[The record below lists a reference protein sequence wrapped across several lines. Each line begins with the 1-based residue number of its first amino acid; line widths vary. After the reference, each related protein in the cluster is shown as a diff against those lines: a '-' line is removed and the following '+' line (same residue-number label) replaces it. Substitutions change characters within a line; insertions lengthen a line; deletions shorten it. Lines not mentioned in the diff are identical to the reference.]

1 MSVSGRVVVVGAGFA
16 GLAAAAALT
25 ARGHDVTL
33 LERDSRVGGE
43 AEHVFAGGARVDL
56 GPTILTDPAPVM
68 RLFELLGAP
77 TDAAALRRLD
87 PGLVVT
93 FPGSRAVAF
102 HADPAQTA
110 TALATLGPRA
120 GEDWR
125 RALALGER
133 AARLAEHFY
142 ARGDVAGVR
151 DLWRFLVGGGVSPGD
166 VITFARHGSLAKLL
180 DTSMRTAELGRLL
193 AHFARFIGL
202 GADRAPAV
210 AVVIPYLLATSGVWY
225 PRGGLSALAETV
237 RDLAVKRGLSLEVGQ
252 TVTRLEHARGRVSA
266 VLTAGGQ
273 RFPVDACVA
282 AADAAEIG
290 RWAPEMA
297 MDRRSRPGRP
307 ALAARVAWW
316 VLDGATEAAHHALHF
331 DEAEADPLYASMPT
345 VSDPDLAPPG
355 RAVLY
360 ALAHGAPGR
369 PAGPTFV
376 QATRQRLEA
385 ARYWPGGRVVA
396 QGASGGSSSCY
407 GTAIGPGLF
416 ASFRPSQRVPGL
428 CNIFRAGGSVFPGPG
443 VANVV
448 RSGLR
453 AALLTDDILT
463 GKSA

>member
-1 MSVSGRVVVVGAGFA
+1 MIASGRVVVVGAGFA

-33 LERDSRVGGE
+33 LERGSRVGGK
-43 AEHVFAGGARVDL
+43 AQHVLAAGARVDL
-56 GPTILTDPAPVM
+56 GPTILTDPAPVT

-87 PGLVVT
+87 PGLIAT
-93 FPGSRAVAF
+93 FPGSGPVAF
-102 HADPAQTA
+102 HADPAQMA
-110 TALATLGPRA
+110 AALATVGPRA

-125 RALALGER
+125 RVLALGER

-166 VITFARHGSLAKLL
+166 VIPFARRGSLAKLL
-180 DTSMRTAELGRLL
+180 AASVSTPELARLL
-193 AHFARFIGL
+193 EHFARFVGL

-210 AVVIPYLLATSGVWY
+210 TVVIPYLLATSGVWY
-225 PRGGLSALAETV
+225 PRGGLSALAEAI
-237 RDLAVKRGLSLEVGQ
+237 RDLAVKRGLSLEMGQ
-252 TVTRLEHARGRVSA
+252 SVTRLEHARGRVTA

-282 AADAAEIG
+282 AADVADIRRWTPEI
-290 RWAPEMA
+290 PI
-297 MDRRSRPGRP
+297 DRRARRSRP

-316 VLDGATEAAHHALHF
+316 VLDEAAEAAHHALHF
-331 DEAEADPLYASMPT
+331 GEDGEDPVYVSMPT
-345 VSDPDLAPPG
+345 VSDPELAPPG

-360 ALAHGAPGR
+360 ALTHGAPGR
-369 PAGPTFV
+369 PAGPAFV
-376 QATRQRLEA
+376 QAMRQRLEA
-385 ARYWPGGRVVA
+385 ARHWPGGTVIE
-396 QGASGGSSSCY
+396 QGASGESASCY
-407 GTAIGPGLF
+407 GAEIGPGLL
-416 ASFRPSQRVPGL
+416 ASFRPSQHVRGL
-428 CNIFRAGGSVFPGPG
+428 CNLVRAGGSVFPGPG
-443 VANVV
+443 VANVI

-453 AALLTDDILT
+453 AALLTDDILI